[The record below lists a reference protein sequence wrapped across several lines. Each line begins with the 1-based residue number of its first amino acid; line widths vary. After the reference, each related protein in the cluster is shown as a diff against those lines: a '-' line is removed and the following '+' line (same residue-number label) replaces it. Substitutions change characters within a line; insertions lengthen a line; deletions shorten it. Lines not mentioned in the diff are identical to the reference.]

1 MTRMKIRD
9 RENRKILT
17 GFRDMADFFTGN
29 RDLIPSPGGPL
40 AIRTQ
45 RWRGKEGV
53 AESRDQPLR
62 KFWGERMVRTYS
74 LHKGKKIGI
83 LPLSYGKL

>member
-1 MTRMKIRD
+1 M
-9 RENRKILT
+9 
-17 GFRDMADFFTGN
+17 
-29 RDLIPSPGGPL
+29 PL
-40 AIRTQ
+40 QAIRTQ

-53 AESRDQPLR
+53 DESRDQPLR
-62 KFWGERMVRTYS
+62 KFLGERMVRTYS

>member
-1 MTRMKIRD
+1 MHFSIQYCKP
-9 RENRKILT
+9 NAL
-17 GFRDMADFFTGN
+17 A
-29 RDLIPSPGGPL
+29 L

-53 AESRDQPLR
+53 DESRDQPLR
-62 KFWGERMVRTYS
+62 KFLGERMVRTYS

>member
-1 MTRMKIRD
+1 MHYSIQYC
-9 RENRKILT
+9 EPNALQ
-17 GFRDMADFFTGN
+17 G
-29 RDLIPSPGGPL
+29 L

-53 AESRDQPLR
+53 DESRDQPLR
-62 KFWGERMVRTYS
+62 KFFGERMVRPYP